1 MDEVDE
7 VAFVLG
13 LAIVCCTTFLAL
25 LEKNEEAKRQKR
37 RRSVWMREILK
48 LREKEGA
55 YKLLLPKLLCDG
67 PFYKN
72 FLRTSKASFELLLTL
87 IEKDIQPLN
96 TVLRSGISAG
106 ERLAVTLRYQV
117 CQ

>member
-1 MDEVDE
+1 
-7 VAFVLG
+7 
-13 LAIVCCTTFLAL
+13 
-25 LEKNEEAKRQKR
+25 
-37 RRSVWMREILK
+37 MREILK

-87 IEKDIQPLN
+87 IEKDIQPMN

-106 ERLAVTLRYQV
+106 ERLAVTLRFLATGKNNYNIIRMGRIILRL
-117 CQ
+117 CSKNTPRPTT